1 MISFDEV
8 CVIGNTNKP
17 HGINGE
23 ISASIDAECGLSSFS
38 CVIFEIDG
46 ILVPFFMESY
56 RFKHANSF
64 LIKFYDL
71 DKEQEV
77 VELSNKSIYALK
89 AELPSEQF
97 DNHEEGMYVIDF
109 VGYSVETNTGEYL
122 GTIVDFDD
130 STDNMLFIVERTDN
144 TILYIPIVDEF
155 IDEINTQDKILSMTL
170 PVGLLEL

>member
-23 ISASIDAECGLSSFS
+23 ISVAIDAECELSSLS

-46 ILVPFFMESY
+46 ILVPFFMESC
-56 RFKHANSF
+56 RPKHANSF
-64 LIKFYDL
+64 LMKLYDV
-71 DKEQEV
+71 DSDHDV
-77 VELSNKSIYALK
+77 VELSNKSIYALN

-97 DNHEEGMYVIDF
+97 NNHEDGMYADDF
-109 VGYSVETNTGEYL
+109 VGYSVDTNDGEHL

-130 STDNMLFIVERTDN
+130 STDNLLFIVERTDKS
-144 TILYIPIVDEF
+144 ILYIPIVDEF
-155 IDEINTQDKILSMTL
+155 IDEINPHDKILSMTL
-170 PVGLLEL
+170 PDGLLEL